1 MSDSELQGYLAT
13 AVQLAKDVGQ
23 AFKDGF
29 HRTGQFAANS
39 DFAAEDKLGN
49 GADCVT
55 AVDRYIEET
64 IFTRLRAVYP
74 THQFVG
80 EETTA
85 EHGNGYKVT
94 DQPTW
99 IVDPVD
105 GTNNFVHHFPYT
117 GISIGLAINKQPV
130 VGVLYLPVLGELY
143 TAVRGQ
149 GAFVNGQ
156 QLPLLKKPALTSPTS
171 LTQCAMLT
179 EHGSDRSAKT
189 MKSRTDSLTRL
200 LLDKEDG
207 GACVQNLRVIGA
219 AAPDLAL
226 VAKGSAEIYWECGPH
241 AWDFA
246 AGALLVTESGGAVFD
261 GAGFWGSDVPEN
273 DRVPKPLDLW
283 KRKIVAVRYIP
294 DLDGQPGSGR
304 ELQRKLAKELLDV
317 VEDIDY
323 PADGCQ

>member
-1 MSDSELQGYLAT
+1 MLAELSDRLAPSCLFISTLCHRIYSYHTAMSDSELQDWPR
-13 AVQLAKDVGQ
+13 DVGE

-117 GISIGLAINKQPV
+117 GISIGPGDQQAAGGRRPV
-130 VGVLYLPVLGELY
+130 PAGIGR
-143 TAVRGQ
+143 AVHG
-149 GAFVNGQ
+149 GA
-156 QLPLLKKPALTSPTS
+156 
-171 LTQCAMLT
+171 
-179 EHGSDRSAKT
+179 
-189 MKSRTDSLTRL
+189 RTRRDSLTRL